1 MAKPITAFVAA
12 FLFCWLVAW
21 VGGFNFDQRNQD
33 VAFGLVIA
41 TLIGVVA
48 AIATKLE

>member
-1 MAKPITAFVAA
+1 MAKSIVAFVAA

-33 VAFGLVIA
+33 VAVGFVLA
-41 TLIGVVA
+41 TFVGVVA
-48 AIATKLE
+48 AIASKLE